1 MAISLRKR
9 SAVGTVGLD
18 IDGRFLAAVEVAPDG
33 RLTRVASAELPEGVL
48 VDGEVADR
56 AALSAALKD
65 FVASADLPRNVR
77 LGISNQQIV
86 VRMLELPQIEDQAE
100 REAALRFQAAD
111 AIAMPLDE
119 AVLDHQVAGF
129 AQNGD
134 GVERMQVVVVAA
146 RRTMVEEYLGAAR
159 DAGLKPEGI
168 DLDAFAIV
176 RMLMG
181 QVLPD
186 AQPLVPDAQPLV
198 PDARPLAPDAALPAD
213 EAPTVVLDDEPPTV
227 VPDDEAPTVVVPED
241 GTAAEP
247 AVSVAVPAASA
258 DPSAEPEAPSA
269 ARVYCHLG
277 GVSNLAIA
285 VGPACYFTRT
295 LSTRFDAPAAGAG
308 VADEIRLSID
318 YYMGQANALPVA
330 DALLSGEGARDGL
343 LVSEIGAQ
351 LGIPV
356 AAATPL
362 GVLDASAVPEDDDP
376 RRYTVAAGLA
386 IGAAT

>member
-1 MAISLRKR
+1 MGTDFGLALSHVALSLFKR
-9 SAVGTVGLD
+9 SPSGTVGLD
-18 IDGRFLAAVEVAPDG
+18 IDGRFLAAVEVGSDG
-33 RLTRVASAELPEGVL
+33 SLTRVASAELPDGVL

-56 AALSAALKD
+56 AALSEALKH
-65 FVASADLPRNVR
+65 FVAAADLPREVR
-77 LGISNQQIV
+77 LGVSNQQIV
-86 VRMLELPQIEDQAE
+86 VRMLELPQIEDEAE
-100 REAALRFQAAD
+100 REAALRYQAAD

-129 AQNGD
+129 VTNGE

-146 RRTMVEEYLGAAR
+146 RRTMIEEYLAAAK

-176 RMLMG
+176 RMLMD
-181 QVLPD
+181 QMLPSNGNGAD
-186 AQPLVPDAQPLV
+186 PLVADDAPTLV
-198 PDARPLAPDAALPAD
+198 ADSEPAEPSMAVPAPPADPAD
-213 EAPTVVLDDEPPTV
+213 EPQTPQT
-227 VPDDEAPTVVVPED
+227 
-241 GTAAEP
+241 
-247 AVSVAVPAASA
+247 
-258 DPSAEPEAPSA
+258 

-285 VGPACYFTRT
+285 VGQACYFTRT
-295 LSTRFDAPAAGAG
+295 LSTRFDADGAAAGL
-308 VADEIRLSID
+308 ADEIRLSID
-318 YYMGQANALPVA
+318 YYMGQANALPVG

-362 GVLDASAVPEDDDP
+362 GALDAAAVPEDDDP

-386 IGAAT
+386 IGAAA